1 MPPPHANAR
10 GSTSLVNDTAS
21 MLSINA
27 LHAYRNLDDNPGLC
41 NLASGS
47 ALAIAGKPTCSAAL
61 LREQS
66 RLDPASGIYTA
77 KPPPPPVPYPNEPI
91 FLDTSPSQ
99 TYNTPSPES
108 ASGDPTDA
116 VKYAAVGVV
125 MGLGMLSV
133 IAILARRHVHYLR
146 NQVSLATSLTCTE
159 TVTALHLHTVYIW
172 CCIK

>member
-1 MPPPHANAR
+1 MLISVSALQGTAASTCECTGSGTHKLTS
-10 GSTSLVNDTAS
+10 STSST
-21 MLSINA
+21 NA
-27 LHAYRNLDDNPGLC
+27 LHACRNLNDNPGLC

-77 KPPPPPVPYPNEPI
+77 TPPPPSYPNEPI

-108 ASGDPTDA
+108 AAGDPTDA

-125 MGLGMLSV
+125 MGLGLLAV
-133 IAILARRHVHYLR
+133 IAILVRRQVQHLR

-159 TVTALHLHTVYIW
+159 TMTALHFHTT
-172 CCIK
+172 